1 MYLNNLNIIK
11 IIPKLSNKKPTDTNY
26 SILIVSF
33 VKSNNVKLLILF
45 GNPDLKALMF
55 PPMERGTMSILKNT
69 TLNR

>member
-33 VKSNNVKLLILF
+33 VESNNVKLLVLF
-45 GNPDLKALMF
+45 GNPDLESLMF
-55 PPMERGTMSILKNT
+55 PPIERDTMS
-69 TLNR
+69 TL